1 MVRSLALLAF
11 LICAASGAAQVRVEV
26 HDGGTG
32 EAVPYAHAYW
42 HPLGEAADRMQV
54 SDPNGV
60 LLLPASAA
68 EAEQGLVLRLS
79 FVGFTTRTDTLF
91 GTGPH
96 RLSLERATVGLQ
108 EFVVTA
114 QYAPRPVDEAVQ
126 RMKVIGE
133 EQVQRMAANDLGSAL
148 RNETNLRLG
157 QDNVLGTSMSM
168 QGLSGENVKILVD
181 GVPVVGRLDGNI
193 DLSQIDL
200 TGIERIEVVEGPL
213 SVSYGTN
220 ALAGTINLIT
230 RKRGRGRTFGA
241 KVYAEH
247 IGRLNTTVQGF
258 WQRGGHSLAVSG
270 GRNFFSGWNP
280 DQTGLPDLGPAPA
293 DTNRWQQWKP
303 REQYFGR
310 LNYRWALRDWELGYK
325 GEVMHDKITDRGLP
339 RAPYFE
345 TAFDQVFT
353 TVRLDNALF
362 ATRTWTGSTLQAQA
376 AYQHYSRTRNT
387 WYRDLTDLGGE
398 LIDAEGMQD
407 TARFTLANGRMTWS
421 TRRDSSAWDLEAGL
435 DLNYET
441 GTGERIGDGE
451 QAIGDY
457 AAFASVE
464 LRPTKGLTLRPAA
477 RVAYNT
483 RYAAPIVPS
492 LNARWALGERFV
504 LRGAYAMGFRAPSLK
519 ELYFYF
525 VDVNHD
531 IVGNPDLEAER
542 AHHGD
547 LSLTYRHARKES
559 VYTADAGLF
568 LNDVRDLITLAQV
581 QGTRYSYV
589 NIGRVRT
596 FGGSVNAGWD
606 NGHWAFS
613 TGLALTGREDD
624 LVGTQQWT
632 TPEVRASLTRNWRRH
647 GWRLSAFYKY
657 TGEQVA
663 YVALSDTE
671 VARNTISA
679 FHLADANVAKTL
691 WKDRLTVALGCNDL
705 FDVANL
711 QASFAGGAH
720 SAGGNAVPMTTG
732 RTFFL
737 RLDLQ
742 LDAKP

>member
-1 MVRSLALLAF
+1 MTVRSLALLPI

-26 HDGGTG
+26 RDGGTG
-32 EAVPYAHAYW
+32 EVVPYAHAYW

-60 LLLPASAA
+60 LLLPASAG

-79 FVGFTTRTDTLF
+79 FVGFTTRTDTLI

-280 DQTGLPDLGPAPA
+280 DQSGLPDLGPAPA

-345 TAFDQVFT
+345 TAFDQEFT

-362 ATRTWTGSTLQAQA
+362 ATRT
-376 AYQHYSRTRNT
+376 
-387 WYRDLTDLGGE
+387 
-398 LIDAEGMQD
+398 
-407 TARFTLANGRMTWS
+407 
-421 TRRDSSAWDLEAGL
+421 
-435 DLNYET
+435 
-441 GTGERIGDGE
+441 
-451 QAIGDY
+451 
-457 AAFASVE
+457 
-464 LRPTKGLTLRPAA
+464 
-477 RVAYNT
+477 
-483 RYAAPIVPS
+483 
-492 LNARWALGERFV
+492 
-504 LRGAYAMGFRAPSLK
+504 
-519 ELYFYF
+519 
-525 VDVNHD
+525 
-531 IVGNPDLEAER
+531 
-542 AHHGD
+542 
-547 LSLTYRHARKES
+547 
-559 VYTADAGLF
+559 
-568 LNDVRDLITLAQV
+568 
-581 QGTRYSYV
+581 
-589 NIGRVRT
+589 
-596 FGGSVNAGWD
+596 
-606 NGHWAFS
+606 
-613 TGLALTGREDD
+613 
-624 LVGTQQWT
+624 
-632 TPEVRASLTRNWRRH
+632 
-647 GWRLSAFYKY
+647 
-657 TGEQVA
+657 
-663 YVALSDTE
+663 
-671 VARNTISA
+671 
-679 FHLADANVAKTL
+679 
-691 WKDRLTVALGCNDL
+691 
-705 FDVANL
+705 
-711 QASFAGGAH
+711 
-720 SAGGNAVPMTTG
+720 
-732 RTFFL
+732 
-737 RLDLQ
+737 
-742 LDAKP
+742 

>member
-1 MVRSLALLAF
+1 MRSLALLPI

-26 HDGGTG
+26 RDGGTG
-32 EAVPYAHAYW
+32 EVVPYAHAYW

-345 TAFDQVFT
+345 TAFDQEFT

-407 TARFTLANGRMTWS
+407 TARFTLTNGRMTWS
-421 TRRDSSAWDLEAGL
+421 TRRDSSSWDVEAGL
-435 DLNYET
+435 DLNHET

-483 RYAAPIVPS
+483 RYAAPVVPS

-705 FDVANL
+705 FNVANL

-720 SAGGNAVPMTTG
+720 GAGGNTVPMTTG

>member
-1 MVRSLALLAF
+1 MRSLALLPI

-26 HDGGTG
+26 RDGGTG
-32 EAVPYAHAYW
+32 EVVPYAHAYW

-68 EAEQGLVLRLS
+68 EAERGLVLRLS

-345 TAFDQVFT
+345 TAFDQEFT

-362 ATRTWTGSTLQAQA
+362 ATRTWTGSTL
-376 AYQHYSRTRNT
+376 
-387 WYRDLTDLGGE
+387 
-398 LIDAEGMQD
+398 
-407 TARFTLANGRMTWS
+407 
-421 TRRDSSAWDLEAGL
+421 
-435 DLNYET
+435 
-441 GTGERIGDGE
+441 
-451 QAIGDY
+451 
-457 AAFASVE
+457 
-464 LRPTKGLTLRPAA
+464 
-477 RVAYNT
+477 
-483 RYAAPIVPS
+483 
-492 LNARWALGERFV
+492 
-504 LRGAYAMGFRAPSLK
+504 
-519 ELYFYF
+519 
-525 VDVNHD
+525 
-531 IVGNPDLEAER
+531 
-542 AHHGD
+542 
-547 LSLTYRHARKES
+547 
-559 VYTADAGLF
+559 
-568 LNDVRDLITLAQV
+568 
-581 QGTRYSYV
+581 
-589 NIGRVRT
+589 
-596 FGGSVNAGWD
+596 
-606 NGHWAFS
+606 
-613 TGLALTGREDD
+613 
-624 LVGTQQWT
+624 
-632 TPEVRASLTRNWRRH
+632 
-647 GWRLSAFYKY
+647 
-657 TGEQVA
+657 
-663 YVALSDTE
+663 
-671 VARNTISA
+671 
-679 FHLADANVAKTL
+679 
-691 WKDRLTVALGCNDL
+691 
-705 FDVANL
+705 
-711 QASFAGGAH
+711 
-720 SAGGNAVPMTTG
+720 
-732 RTFFL
+732 
-737 RLDLQ
+737 
-742 LDAKP
+742 